1 MIEVKRKKT
10 NMKKFTLALIAHDAK
25 KEDMV
30 QLVKAHK
37 EELDKVKLVAT
48 RSTGQTVMARTN
60 LFVELMQSG
69 PLGGD
74 QQIGAMV
81 ADEKIDAVIFLRDPL
96 TAHPHEPDVSALLRI
111 CDAHGIPLATNIA
124 TTEAVLHLLAEH
136 PEALNGHHL
145 AAEYLEEMAPVHN

>member
-1 MIEVKRKKT
+1 MRR
-10 NMKKFTLALIAHDAK
+10 FTLALIAHDDR

-37 EELDKVKLVAT
+37 EELANVTLIAT
-48 RSTGQTVMARTN
+48 RSTGQLVMGRTG
-60 LFVELMQSG
+60 LSVTLMQSG
-69 PLGGD
+69 PMGGD

-81 ADEKIDAVIFLRDPL
+81 ADEQVDAVIFLRDPL

-124 TTEAVLHLLAEH
+124 TAEAVVHLLDEH
-136 PEALNGHHL
+136 AEALNGHHL
-145 AAEYLEEMAPVHN
+145 TAQYLDDIAAIHN